1 MQKAIEEEKSE
12 ESVCVLNGRVNNE
25 KNDFYPPVKHTCSDN
40 EKGVRRTQNDNN
52 GKD

>member
-25 KNDFYPPVKHTCSDN
+25 KNDFYPLSNTHAATTKK
-40 EKGVRRTQNDNN
+40 E
-52 GKD
+52 